1 MLIVLLCVGA
11 PTWTQGEGQTSEE
24 DQSAKKTEGVESGV
38 PEGKSSQSQVN
49 SPQSQGTDSRTSE
62 NQDSDEEESAPE
74 SHSQSAGPG
83 SSPPEG
89 VASKKKDRDIVRFV
103 PELSPK

>member
-1 MLIVLLCVGA
+1 MIVLLCVGA
-11 PTWTQGEGQTSEE
+11 PTWTQGEGQASEE
-24 DQSAKKTEGVESGV
+24 DQSANKTEEVEGGV
-38 PEGKSSQSQVN
+38 PEGKSSQPQVN
-49 SPQSQGTDSRTSE
+49 SPQSQGTDARTSE

-74 SHSQSAGPG
+74 SHSQSAGLG